1 MGGKLPVFQATQRTK
16 PTRIHPCS
24 SSKHERTSFCI
35 VKTTTPSLAHSL
47 VLSELLLALD
57 EADDSLRD
65 IHWDARDLMQ
75 IRAHILA
82 LQHRLHLQIHRLYF
96 RIIFQAT
103 SQTLP

>member
-1 MGGKLPVFQATQRTK
+1 MNAPLSVLFEQLRLHWRT
-16 PTRIHPCS
+16 H
-24 SSKHERTSFCI
+24 F
-35 VKTTTPSLAHSL
+35 

-57 EADDSLRD
+57 EEDDSLRD

-82 LQHRLHLQIHRLYF
+82 LQHRLHLQIHRLHF